1 MQELLGYNCLKTWV
15 TIVYLNVWT
24 NLPFILDIIFL
35 VDMETSSTFAK
46 AEFQTRAS
54 CRTNVK

>member
-24 NLPFILDIIFL
+24 NLPFILDIIFWWIWRLLLLLQKLSFKL
-35 VDMETSSTFAK
+35 VHRVEQM
-46 AEFQTRAS
+46 
-54 CRTNVK
+54 